1 MKRFFIYLIAFLPIV
16 YLLIRLFIIDD
27 VTDPIKY
34 IYTIT
39 GVGATVILF
48 ISIIISLL
56 KEKINLMK
64 YRKEIGLFGFF
75 YAFLHLTNFVVFD
88 ASFDFEFILKETVE
102 KPFIYLGMIAFF
114 VLLFMAITSTKQL
127 FRKYNKYHKLVYLSL
142 ILITIHWIMAQKA
155 ISILQ
160 FIYILAIIII
170 GYYKLIQQIGKNNW
184 FNTSKIYF
192 NDVKYSTNNL

>member
-39 GVGATVILF
+39 GVSATVILF
-48 ISIIISLL
+48 ISILISLI

-64 YRKEIGLFGFF
+64 YRKEIGLLGFF

-114 VLLFMAITSTKQL
+114 ILLFMAITSTKQL

-170 GYYKLIQQIGKNNW
+170 GYYKLIQQIGKNN
-184 FNTSKIYF
+184 
-192 NDVKYSTNNL
+192 

>member
-27 VTDPIKY
+27 VNDPIKY

-39 GVGATVILF
+39 GVSATVILF
-48 ISIIISLL
+48 ISIIISLI
-56 KEKINLMK
+56 KEKINLIK
-64 YRKEIGLFGFF
+64 YRKEIGLLGFF
-75 YAFLHLTNFVVFD
+75 YAFLHLLNFIVFD

-114 VLLFMAITSTKQL
+114 ILLFMAITSTKQL

-142 ILITIHWIMAQKA
+142 ILITIHWIMAQK
-155 ISILQ
+155 SITLMQ
-160 FIYILAIIII
+160 FSYVGIILII
-170 GYYKLIQQIGKNNW
+170 GYYKVSQHIIHN
-184 FNTSKIYF
+184 SK
-192 NDVKYSTNNL
+192 L

>member
-1 MKRFFIYLIAFLPIV
+1 MYLIAFLPIV

-27 VTDPIKY
+27 VNDPIKY

-39 GVGATVILF
+39 GVSATVILF
-48 ISIIISLL
+48 ISIIISLI
-56 KEKINLMK
+56 KEKINLIK
-64 YRKEIGLFGFF
+64 YRKEIGLLGFF
-75 YAFLHLTNFVVFD
+75 YAFLHLLNFIVFD

-114 VLLFMAITSTKQL
+114 ILLFMAITSTKQL

-170 GYYKLIQQIGKNNW
+170 GYYKLIQQIGKNN
-184 FNTSKIYF
+184 
-192 NDVKYSTNNL
+192 

>member
-1 MKRFFIYLIAFLPIV
+1 MKRFFIYSIAFLPIV
-16 YLLIRLFIIDD
+16 YLLIRLFILDN
-27 VTDPIKY
+27 VNDPIKY

-39 GVGATVILF
+39 GVSATVILF

-64 YRKEIGLFGFF
+64 YRKEIGLLGFF

-114 VLLFMAITSTKQL
+114 ILLFMAITSTKQL

-170 GYYKLIQQIGKNNW
+170 GYYKLIQQIGKNN
-184 FNTSKIYF
+184 
-192 NDVKYSTNNL
+192 